1 MTVDMISNLISTN
14 PRFLSRSSTLV
25 AALVLAGCTSLA
37 PRHERPAAPVPGE
50 LPLPASLAASAPAR
64 AASTAWP
71 DFLTSPQLQQLV
83 KLSLERN
90 RDLRVAVLN
99 VQRAQ
104 AQLGV
109 TRADR
114 LPTVGVGLSNAASPN
129 ASTGQ
134 QVHTYTA
141 GVQLSAWEVD
151 LFGRI
156 ANLGEAAQAQ
166 VLASEAGRR
175 SAELSLVAGV
185 ASGWLALA
193 ADTELLETTRRIAD
207 SREASMKLA
216 QLRFDKGAA
225 SSVELQSARTLLE
238 QARASRAQL
247 QRQRDQDLN
256 ALTLLAGG
264 PVPAELLPGA
274 TASASAGAMLAP
286 VPVGLSSEVLLQRPD
301 VIQAE
306 QQLAAANANIG
317 VARAAFFP
325 RLTLTASAGQ
335 ASTSL
340 SDLFSA
346 GHFAWTMSTQ
356 LLATVFDAGRNKA
369 NLDSAKISRDIAV
382 AQYEKS
388 VQSAFRETADAL
400 AGLDTWRDQLAAQQ
414 VQLDA
419 ARETAR
425 LAELRYQNGAASE
438 LERLDAQRSLLAT
451 EQALVQTRL
460 GEQLNRVTLWK
471 VLGG

>member
-1 MTVDMISNLISTN
+1 MTVDMISHLISTN

-109 TRADR
+109 ARADR

-216 QLRFDKGAA
+216 QLRFD
-225 SSVELQSARTLLE
+225 S
-238 QARASRAQL
+238 
-247 QRQRDQDLN
+247 
-256 ALTLLAGG
+256 
-264 PVPAELLPGA
+264 
-274 TASASAGAMLAP
+274 LAP
-286 VPVGLSSEVLLQRPD
+286 RRLFDQPVIGGLQ
-301 VIQAE
+301 
-306 QQLAAANANIG
+306 
-317 VARAAFFP
+317 
-325 RLTLTASAGQ
+325 
-335 ASTSL
+335 
-340 SDLFSA
+340 
-346 GHFAWTMSTQ
+346 
-356 LLATVFDAGRNKA
+356 
-369 NLDSAKISRDIAV
+369 
-382 AQYEKS
+382 
-388 VQSAFRETADAL
+388 
-400 AGLDTWRDQLAAQQ
+400 
-414 VQLDA
+414 
-419 ARETAR
+419 
-425 LAELRYQNGAASE
+425 
-438 LERLDAQRSLLAT
+438 
-451 EQALVQTRL
+451 
-460 GEQLNRVTLWK
+460 
-471 VLGG
+471 